1 MSINERSARRL
12 SRKATIALL
21 IAALALANASAFGDF
36 VPTETKVLGVGRIQS
51 TSSAVPVAATERLVL
66 APSEEEAPVAT
77 SVIELA
83 APIDRELVSV
93 NTPDTVGEPAATS
106 QDSGVGEWQ
115 TGLASAYGGP
125 REVGAYMANGE
136 ILGPDDMGVAVPV
149 SWWRLL
155 GHHMEVE
162 YNGIVVTV
170 VVADTGPFAQWG
182 RSLDLQPGVWKAFG
196 FDSLWDWGV
205 REVRFRVI
213 D

>member
-1 MSINERSARRL
+1 L
-12 SRKATIALL
+12 LQKAAIALTTAALL
-21 IAALALANASAFGDF
+21 IASTNAFGDF
-36 VPTETKVLGVGRIQS
+36 APTETRVLGVGRIQS
-51 TSSAVPVAATERLVL
+51 NSSTVPVAATERLVMISPDDNPP
-66 APSEEEAPVAT
+66 AVA
-77 SVIELA
+77 SVTELA
-83 APIDRELVSV
+83 APIDRE
-93 NTPDTVGEPAATS
+93 VGRVDAPPPTISS
-106 QDSGVGEWQ
+106 QVGNASGFTEWQ
-115 TGLASAYGGP
+115 SGLASAYGGADI
-125 REVGAYMANGE
+125 GTYMAYGE
-136 ILGPDDMGVAVPV
+136 EQLGPDSMGVAVPT

-170 VVADTGPFAQWG
+170 LINDTGPFAQRG